1 MLIFF
6 AVDKLEPV
14 VDTAVVVVG
23 AVGRRSFLSSFNGRV
38 VVVVETVTK
47 MLTIAGYFSRHHDAI
62 VFQSGGQLGWNEIW
76 KKKKKK
82 YSSWVNAIIS
92 KLGHWK

>member
-23 AVGRRSFLSSFNGRV
+23 AVGRRSFLPSFNGR

-47 MLTIAGYFSRHHDAI
+47 MLTITGYFSRHHDAI
-62 VFQSGGQLGWNEIW
+62 VFQSGGQLG
-76 KKKKKK
+76 
-82 YSSWVNAIIS
+82 
-92 KLGHWK
+92 